1 MTTGQPN
8 QNSGDSLPSHAQV
21 VIVGGGII
29 GCSVAYHLT
38 KLGWRDV
45 VLLERTQLT
54 AGTTWHAAGLVSS
67 GGFRTETTINMAK
80 YTVELFSKLGAE
92 TGQDTGFRAIGHLE
106 LACSLEELDS
116 VRRAAD
122 FGRGFGIDIEEVSPS
137 EIQAMW
143 PLLNTSDVLGGI
155 YTAQDGRTNPVDTT
169 MALAKGAK
177 MGGARIFEE
186 TKVTGIRKKNG
197 RVTGVVTDRGEI
209 EAEYVVNCAG
219 MWARELGR
227 LAGVNVPLH
236 AAEHY
241 YLITEPIEGM
251 HPDLPVVE
259 ESSAYTY
266 FREEMGG
273 LLLGVFEPVAGPWAM
288 TGPGGRSGI
297 PEDFRFGEIPPDWDR
312 LMPYLETAMGRIPA
326 AMNAGIHVLFCG
338 PESFTPDLGPLM
350 GEAPELKNYYVAA
363 GFNSLGILLGGGA
376 GQIMAQWIADGLP
389 PVDVSEIN
397 IERMAPFQNNPK
409 YLHDRTV
416 EVLGWMFTTWP
427 NYQAT
432 RARNACKSALHD
444 RMAEAGACFFEYS
457 GWEYPEW
464 FAPEGVEPKVEYS
477 WGKQNWFEY
486 SAAEHKAAREGVV
499 LMDLTLMSKILVQG
513 RDSEDFLNQICA
525 NNVSVPV
532 GRCVY
537 TQWLNEQA
545 MIEADLTVTRL
556 AEDQYL
562 VVLSPAIHAH
572 VETWLNR
579 RIPADAYVF
588 VTDVSSAYNII
599 SIQGPKSRQL
609 LSSVTTADMS
619 NQAFPFR
626 NMQEIDM
633 GYALVKALRL
643 SYVGEVGWELYVPTE
658 FTLHVYDLLVKAGNA
673 VGLKHAGL
681 GALDTLRLEK
691 GYRDYGNDIDNTDTP
706 LEAGLGVF
714 VDFDKPRGFIG
725 RDALLRQK
733 ESGPLEFRL
742 VQFLVEDP
750 EPLLHGGETVI
761 RDGKRVGYIRAGG
774 YGHTLGGSVGLGQ
787 VKNREGV
794 TLDFIKSGKFEIE
807 ISSVRYPAMASLRP
821 MYDPKN
827 ERVRS

>member
-1 MTTGQPN
+1 M
-8 QNSGDSLPSHAQV
+8 V
-21 VIVGGGII
+21 
-29 GCSVAYHLT
+29 
-38 KLGWRDV
+38 
-45 VLLERTQLT
+45 
-54 AGTTWHAAGLVSS
+54 
-67 GGFRTETTINMAK
+67 
-80 YTVELFSKLGAE
+80 
-92 TGQDTGFRAIGHLE
+92 
-106 LACSLEELDS
+106 
-116 VRRAAD
+116 
-122 FGRGFGIDIEEVSPS
+122 
-137 EIQAMW
+137 
-143 PLLNTSDVLGGI
+143 
-155 YTAQDGRTNPVDTT
+155 
-169 MALAKGAK
+169 
-177 MGGARIFEE
+177 
-186 TKVTGIRKKNG
+186 
-197 RVTGVVTDRGEI
+197 
-209 EAEYVVNCAG
+209 
-219 MWARELGR
+219 
-227 LAGVNVPLH
+227 
-236 AAEHY
+236 
-241 YLITEPIEGM
+241 
-251 HPDLPVVE
+251 
-259 ESSAYTY
+259 
-266 FREEMGG
+266 
-273 LLLGVFEPVAGPWAM
+273 
-288 TGPGGRSGI
+288 
-297 PEDFRFGEIPPDWDR
+297 
-312 LMPYLETAMGRIPA
+312 
-326 AMNAGIHVLFCG
+326 
-338 PESFTPDLGPLM
+338 
-350 GEAPELKNYYVAA
+350 
-363 GFNSLGILLGGGA
+363 
-376 GQIMAQWIADGLP
+376 
-389 PVDVSEIN
+389 
-397 IERMAPFQNNPK
+397 
-409 YLHDRTV
+409 
-416 EVLGWMFTTWP
+416 
-427 NYQAT
+427 
-432 RARNACKSALHD
+432 
-444 RMAEAGACFFEYS
+444 EAGACFFEYS

-464 FAPEGVEPKVEYS
+464 FAPEGVEPKVKYS

-513 RDSEDFLNQICA
+513 RDSEEFLNQICA
-525 NNVSVPV
+525 NNVSVPI

-562 VVLSPAIHAH
+562 VVLSPAIRAH

-579 RIPADAYVF
+579 HIPADAHVF

-609 LSSVTTADMS
+609 LSSITTTDVS
-619 NQAFPFR
+619 NRAFPFR

-643 SYVGEVGWELYVPTE
+643 SYVGELGWELYVPTE
-658 FTLHVYDLLVKAGNA
+658 FTLHVYDLLLEAGIA
-673 VGLKHAGL
+673 FGLKHAGL

-691 GYRDYGNDIDNTDTP
+691 GYRDYGNDIDNMDTP
-706 LEAGLGVF
+706 LEVGLGVF